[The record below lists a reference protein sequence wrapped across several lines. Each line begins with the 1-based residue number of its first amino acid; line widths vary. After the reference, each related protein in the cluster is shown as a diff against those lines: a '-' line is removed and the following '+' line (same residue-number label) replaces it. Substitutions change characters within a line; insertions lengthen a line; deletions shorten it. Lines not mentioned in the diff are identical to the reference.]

1 MKPEERLIIAIDAAG
16 VAEILMTVNNLRDY
30 AETFKIGS
38 TAFNAL
44 GPTIVKAVKK
54 LDKKVFVDLK
64 LFDIPEQV
72 SGAAGVLT
80 EIGADM
86 ITVHALGGVKM
97 MAAAKKE
104 SVRAA
109 KRHRRKPPVILG
121 VTILTSLD
129 DAWLARLDIPGT
141 DSTVPAL
148 ACAAQEAGLD
158 GVVAAAREVAEIR
171 NACGGEFIT
180 VVPGIRMPDS
190 AADDQVRVAAP
201 DTAIRDGA
209 DFLVVGR
216 PITSAK
222 DPRFAAE
229 EILREIAS
237 SFRSSQ

>member
-1 MKPEERLIIAIDAAG
+1 MRPEERLIIAIDATG
-16 VAEILMTVNNLRDY
+16 VADILITVNSLRAY

-109 KRHRRKPPVILG
+109 KKHRRKPPAILG

-129 DAWLARLDIPGT
+129 DAWLARLEIPGT

-171 NACGGEFIT
+171 NACGGDFIT
-180 VVPGIRMPDS
+180 VVPGIRMPDGD
-190 AADDQVRVAAP
+190 ADDQVRVAAP

-216 PITSAK
+216 PITRAENPAETAGRIIELLRRSA
-222 DPRFAAE
+222 
-229 EILREIAS
+229 L
-237 SFRSSQ
+237 